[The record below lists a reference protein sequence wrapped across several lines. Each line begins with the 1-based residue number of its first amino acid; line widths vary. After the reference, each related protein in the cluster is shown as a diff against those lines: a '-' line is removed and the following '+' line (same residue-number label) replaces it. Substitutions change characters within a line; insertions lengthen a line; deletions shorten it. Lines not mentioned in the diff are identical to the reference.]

1 MSASCIVHRGQVLDL
16 LEEIRQS
23 LPARSARPTRS
34 STSATASSPRP
45 TRTPTASS
53 SAPAPRPSSSS
64 SQEWVHAAAVREA
77 ELIRS
82 DAEAEA
88 ARMRREVDDYVDG
101 KLANFEIALQKTLMA
116 VERGRDKI
124 RARTSRSS
132 TSLARFPADGRC
144 TIPPK
149 RWDCAVRLHVPTEA
163 VGLLSP

>member
-1 MSASCIVHRGQVLDL
+1 MSVHEPLDELTELVTTARAMPMSASCIVHRGQVLDL

-23 LPARSARPTRS
+23 LPGQIREADALIDERDRVIAEAHEDADRIGERARA
-34 STSATASSPRP
+34 AAEQLV
-45 TRTPTASS
+45 
-53 SAPAPRPSSSS
+53 

-124 RARTSRSS
+124 RARTESEFDEPGP
-132 TSLARFPADGRC
+132 LPG
-144 TIPPK
+144 
-149 RWDCAVRLHVPTEA
+149 
-163 VGLLSP
+163 

>member
-1 MSASCIVHRGQVLDL
+1 MSVHEPLDELTELVTTARAMPMSASCIVHRGQVLDL

-23 LPARSARPTRS
+23 LPGQIREADALIDERDRVIAEAHEDADRIVERARAE
-34 STSATASSPRP
+34 AEQLV
-45 TRTPTASS
+45 
-53 SAPAPRPSSSS
+53 

-124 RARTSRSS
+124 RARTESEFDEPGP
-132 TSLARFPADGRC
+132 LPG
-144 TIPPK
+144 
-149 RWDCAVRLHVPTEA
+149 
-163 VGLLSP
+163 

>member
-1 MSASCIVHRGQVLDL
+1 MSVHEPLDELTELVTTARAMPMSASCIVHRGQVLDL

-23 LPARSARPTRS
+23 LPGQIREADALIDERDRVIAEAHEDSDRIVERAV
-34 STSATASSPRP
+34 
-45 TRTPTASS
+45 
-53 SAPAPRPSSSS
+53 

-101 KLANFEIALQKTLMA
+101 KLANFEIALQKTLAA

-124 RARTSRSS
+124 RARTESEFDDAGP
-132 TSLARFPADGRC
+132 LPG
-144 TIPPK
+144 
-149 RWDCAVRLHVPTEA
+149 
-163 VGLLSP
+163 